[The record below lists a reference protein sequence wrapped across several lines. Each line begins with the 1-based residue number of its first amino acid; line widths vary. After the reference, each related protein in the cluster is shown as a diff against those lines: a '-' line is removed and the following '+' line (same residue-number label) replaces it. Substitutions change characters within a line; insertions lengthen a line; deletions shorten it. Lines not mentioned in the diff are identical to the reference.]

1 MLSRPD
7 YYAVLNLPRNASIA
21 EIVQAY
27 RAAISAFES
36 DSLAA
41 YSLFDE
47 AELERFRSEV
57 EDAYQTLSQT
67 DRRQAYDATLPL
79 PLNPSD

>member
-7 YYAVLNLPRNASIA
+7 YYAVLSLPRTASTA

-27 RAAISAFES
+27 RAAISAYES
-36 DSLAA
+36 DSMAA

-47 AELERFRSEV
+47 AELEQLRREV
-57 EDAYQTLSQT
+57 EEAYQTLSQPE
-67 DRRQAYDATLPL
+67 RRQSYDATLP
-79 PLNPSD
+79 PLSSL